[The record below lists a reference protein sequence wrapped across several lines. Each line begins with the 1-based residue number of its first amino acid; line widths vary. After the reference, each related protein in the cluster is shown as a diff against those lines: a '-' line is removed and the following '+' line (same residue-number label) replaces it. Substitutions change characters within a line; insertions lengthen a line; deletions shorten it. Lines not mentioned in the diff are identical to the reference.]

1 MPPAQALQQA
11 LQGTPRPLPP
21 KSSLVNTAVASVG
34 GFDAFR
40 HQKCLRRVHPGTE
53 AGPWSLAHDAYA
65 VRRTAA
71 HAAIVAAQQLQHRW
85 EHPVEVGLYC
95 GAEGVGHL
103 AAWETRQNAQI
114 LQYIAA
120 LKHANS
126 GCHYCRTYKLSFL
139 MFKNM
144 QMMGV
149 RHFNA
154 KFTLLF
160 HINIIYC
167 FQNLKSHIIHSIK
180 TC

>member
-21 KSSLVNTAVASVG
+21 RLVKSSLVNTAVASVG

-65 VRRTAA
+65 VRRAAA

-114 LQYIAA
+114 LQYIAV

-126 GCHYCRTYKLSFL
+126 GCHYC
-139 MFKNM
+139 
-144 QMMGV
+144 
-149 RHFNA
+149 
-154 KFTLLF
+154 
-160 HINIIYC
+160 
-167 FQNLKSHIIHSIK
+167 QNLQVIILNVQKHANDGCKTFQCKIYIIVSH
-180 TC
+180 